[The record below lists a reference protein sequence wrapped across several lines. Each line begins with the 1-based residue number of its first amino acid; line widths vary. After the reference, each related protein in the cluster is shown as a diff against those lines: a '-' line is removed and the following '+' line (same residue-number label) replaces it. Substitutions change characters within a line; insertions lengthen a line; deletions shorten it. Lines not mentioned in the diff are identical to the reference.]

1 MSVCRVVTV
10 ENITGDKLD
19 LNEYTV
25 ENSQFNPTGK
35 MILSGKTV
43 ENPSASASLL
53 ETSKVCS
60 LCNDAALIFNAEKND
75 VEVSGEPTEAALL
88 VLSEKIRLPKEYG
101 IVEDSKMNVRFSQY
115 SKYWREKYNKEFTL
129 EFTRARKS
137 MSVYYKEGVLF
148 CKGAYEN
155 VVARCDRILLNSSG
169 KVVPLT
175 EQMKTKIIDYVRVN
189 LSDKLALRCLGTA
202 YSDRKLEKKDIMDPN
217 NFEKIESN
225 MILTSVCGLID
236 PERPEVKDAIH
247 TCRKAGIRVI
257 VITGDNKNTAE
268 SICKGI
274 GLFDDIDESLGS
286 LSEQNLSFTGREFEE
301 MPLEQKRKVIK
312 TARLLSR
319 VEPQH
324 KVTVVQLIQET
335 GQVVAM
341 TGDGVNDAPALVS

>member
-1 MSVCRVVTV
+1 
-10 ENITGDKLD
+10 
-19 LNEYTV
+19 
-25 ENSQFNPTGK
+25 
-35 MILSGKTV
+35 MILSGKQV
-43 ENPSASASLL
+43 ANPSTSASLL

-88 VLSEKIRLPKEYG
+88 VLSKKIALPKEYG
-101 IVEDSKMNVRFSQY
+101 VVEDSKMNVRFSQY
-115 SKYWREKYNKEFTL
+115 SKYWREKYNKEYTL

-137 MSVYYKEGVLF
+137 MSVYNKEGVLF

-155 VVARCDRILLNSSG
+155 VVARCDRILLNSTG

-202 YSDRKLEKKDIMDPN
+202 YSERKLDKKDIMDPN
-217 NFEKIESN
+217 NFEKVESN

-236 PERPEVKDAIH
+236 PERPLDLEVKEAIH

-301 MPLEQKRKVIK
+301 MSLEQKRKIIK

-341 TGDGVNDAPALVS
+341 TGDVNDAPALVSNLFHFSNNE